1 MHTCFLDSQ
10 PAHSIPLIPVLE
22 DQFQSWLAQQEPA
35 RARWLT
41 NTGFTA
47 KPGSWSLVPG
57 QEGTLNA
64 VVIGVAKTGD
74 FWACGDLSTKLP
86 AGSYHLVTD
95 WDAAAVEGLTIG
107 WGLGAYH
114 YTRYK
119 SQDPVEAK
127 LVIDPACDANVI
139 NTQIAA
145 TYLVRDLINTPA
157 EDMMPEH
164 LADAITSVGQACGA
178 TVTQIVGDDLLA
190 QNYPTIHCV
199 GRASVHAPRLID
211 LRWGEAHHPK
221 LTLVGKGVCFDSGG
235 LDIKPASGMRMMKK
249 DMGGAAHAL
258 GLAQMVM
265 DTGLPVQLRVL
276 VPAVEN
282 AVSGQ
287 AFRPGD
293 IIKSRQGLTIEV
305 DNTDAEG
312 RLILCDALAEGSTEK
327 PDLMIDFAT
336 LTGAARVALGTEL
349 PALFTNSDRVAAG
362 LLAGAAC
369 THDPLWRMPLHTPYR
384 SMLNSTIADI
394 ANAASAPFGG
404 AITAALFLREFVAEE
419 VDWAHLDIMAWNR
432 NSQPG
437 RPEGGEAMGLRA
449 IFAYLNQRFSA

>member
-1 MHTCFLDSQ
+1 MHACFLDSQ
-10 PAHSIPLIPVLE
+10 PAHSIPLIPVLA
-22 DQFQSWLAQQEPA
+22 DQFRPWLAQQEPA
-35 RARWLT
+35 KARWLT

-57 QEGTLNA
+57 QDGTLNA
-64 VVIGVAKTGD
+64 VVIGVAKAGD

-119 SQDPVEAK
+119 SQEPVEAK
-127 LVIDPACDANVI
+127 LVIDPACDTHLI

-178 TVTQIVGDDLLA
+178 TVTQIVGDDLLT